1 MSPLVLV
8 ETLETRICSVTL
20 NRPKRRNALC
30 IDLLSQL
37 CAAIEQLASDPSHR
51 VAVLR
56 GAGPVFSSGLDL
68 REAADS
74 ALVERSAAA
83 VSRAL
88 DLLRATPLVMIAAV
102 QGGAFAGGAGLMA
115 ACDIVIAA
123 ADAKF
128 GFPEVRRGLLPALIS
143 DVLLHR
149 VREGDLRELLLAGDA
164 IDAARAR
171 EVGLVQRVVPAER
184 LIDEALS
191 VARSIVSGG
200 PQTVRQT
207 KSLLNKMFSSDVDR
221 AGPDLVATHLAARN
235 SDEAREGLA
244 AFAEKRKPNW
254 EL

>member
-1 MSPLVLV
+1 MSELVLV
-8 ETLETRICSVTL
+8 ETVERGIVSVTL
-20 NRPKRRNALC
+20 NRPERRNALS
-30 IDLLSQL
+30 IDLLEQL
-37 CAAIEQLASDPSHR
+37 CAAIEQLAGDPAHR

-56 GAGPVFSSGLDL
+56 GAGSVFSSGLDL
-68 REAADS
+68 HEAANS

-115 ACDIVIAA
+115 ACDMVIAA
-123 ADAKF
+123 DDAKF

-143 DVLLHR
+143 NVLLHR
-149 VREGDLRELLLAGDA
+149 VREGDLRELLLVGES
-164 IDAARAR
+164 IDASRAR
-171 EVGLVQRVVPAER
+171 EVGLVERVVPKER
-184 LIDEALS
+184 LMDEALS
-191 VARSIVSGG
+191 VARSIISGG

-207 KSLLNKMFSSDVDR
+207 KWLLNAIFSSTVDR